1 MEDARSLAAIDT
13 AERFADGLATTEE
26 LAAAWAAETN
36 EQAEQAAYLRK
47 LSQCFD

>member
-26 LAAAWAAETN
+26 LAAALPVKQFWMQGCPEA
-36 EQAEQAAYLRK
+36 
-47 LSQCFD
+47 